1 MSSSI
6 LVGYS
11 NYCVRRNAGETLH
24 RMVPNFPLKFPSLPT
39 HAPKPEIFTLYLPY
53 SEMGQYVRTST
64 FCTLHASTVGMPTT
78 TPHVGGP

>member
-64 FCTLHASTVGMPTT
+64 FGTLAWY
-78 TPHVGGP
+78 